1 MRSIS
6 SVQTTLTRLR
16 KKQKKFLENKNIES
30 YNRVTNAI
38 HTLEWVLEIQ
48 NNPTKEPTD

>member
-6 SVQTTLTRLR
+6 MVQTTLTRLR
-16 KKQKKFLENKNIES
+16 KKQKKFLEIGDKES
-30 YNRVTNAI
+30 YDRVTNTI

-48 NNPTKEPTD
+48 DYATKVKSD